1 MAKVAALCTIASA
14 IAARVGGA
22 DPSAAR
28 LAIMRGVEDGFAV
41 ARAAKQGLLTL
52 SDSYGRIIALSA
64 SAKSGM
70 VSLVGDLPRGPGN
83 TVYLHIGDVFAW
95 ASSAGSILLLGMALR
110 RARK

>member
-28 LAIMRGVEDGFAV
+28 LAIVRGVEDGFAV
-41 ARAAKQGLLTL
+41 ARAAKQGLVTL
-52 SDSYGRIIALSA
+52 SDSYGHVIALSA
-64 SAKSGM
+64 NAKSRM

-83 TVYLHIGDVFAW
+83 TVYLHIGDVFAR
-95 ASSAGSILLLGMALR
+95 ANGSLQPLDADRCVG
-110 RARK
+110 